1 MFVIGLSPESKD
13 NEKVNVGIFHN
24 LFWLKTE
31 IRKKNLIKCDF
42 ISQLKLK
49 FMAILIIVLSSKMK
63 AREIFQILLFLKFA
77 KVGILNKV
85 L

>member
-49 FMAILIIVLSSKMK
+49 FMAILIIILRSKMK
-63 AREIFQILLFLKFA
+63 ARDISNFAFLKFA
-77 KVGILNKV
+77 KFGIFNKV